1 MNHDTTYFPEM
12 TISSNNSIIPRQTSV
27 SLSRLTLCAL
37 HATSHFPGP
46 PILLR
51 DNPPAIET
59 P

>member
-1 MNHDTTYFPEM
+1 M

-27 SLSRLTLCAL
+27 SLSRLTFCAL
-37 HATSHFPGP
+37 HTITHFPGP
-46 PILLR
+46 PILLH

>member
-1 MNHDTTYFPEM
+1 MIHDTTRFPEM
-12 TISSNNSIIPRQTSV
+12 TISSNNSISLRQTSV

-46 PILLR
+46 PTLLC
-51 DNPPAIET
+51 DNRPAIET

>member
-1 MNHDTTYFPEM
+1 MA
-12 TISSNNSIIPRQTSV
+12 ISSNNSIIPRQTSV

-37 HATSHFPGP
+37 HETTHFTGP

-51 DNPPAIET
+51 DNPSAIET

>member
-1 MNHDTTYFPEM
+1 MA
-12 TISSNNSIIPRQTSV
+12 ISTNNSIIPRQTSV

>member
-1 MNHDTTYFPEM
+1 MIHDTTRFPEM
-12 TISSNNSIIPRQTSV
+12 AISSNNSMIPRQTSV

-46 PILLR
+46 PTLLC
-51 DNPPAIET
+51 DNPSAIET